1 MGKKKSSSLE
11 SYEKYASVTLSK
23 LSVYITVLILYV
35 GKLYTEIKIQ
45 PPLKIEYVPTSP
57 HIFRT

>member
-1 MGKKKSSSLE
+1 MSSSLE

-45 PPLKIEYVPTSP
+45 PPLKIEYVSTVT
-57 HIFRT
+57 HIFQT